1 MSTLN
6 GLPVHILL
14 VHLIVVL
21 VPLTAI
27 SVTLSALW
35 PSVRQRLV
43 WPTVFFAV
51 VVVILTPITTEA
63 GEWLEQFI
71 GENPHLQNHIQLGE
85 TFLYFAVP
93 LLIAAVLVAIM
104 HVRLARGHTV
114 SRLIIGAVAVVAI
127 AASVAAS
134 VQVYRIG
141 ESGSRAVWG
150 GVGTQSAS

>member
-6 GLPVHILL
+6 GLPVHVLL
-14 VHLIVVL
+14 VHVIVVV

-43 WPTVFFAV
+43 WPAVFLAV

-63 GEWLEQFI
+63 GEWLEQYV
-71 GENPHLQNHIQLGE
+71 GANPHLENHTQLGD
-85 TFLYFAVP
+85 TFLYFAIP
-93 LLIAAVLVAIM
+93 LLIAAVLVATV
-104 HVRLARGHTV
+104 HVRLIRGHAV